1 MLRVRKAM
9 ENKNQKRFVLIH
21 GVCHGAWT
29 WDKVKTQLE
38 VAGHCVTAVDLAASG
53 INMTKVEEIQTLNDY
68 CKPLLE
74 FLSSLGS
81 DDGKVIVVAHSMGGI
96 SAALAADSFACK
108 IAAIVFLTAFMPDTI
123 NPPAYVY
130 EKLLRSIPQEEW
142 LDTTCVNYGKP
153 DFPLQYTLLGPKF
166 MAKKMYQ
173 NSPVQDLEVV
183 KTLVRENPLVTNNLA
198 GTRSFSEEGYGS
210 VTRIYIVC
218 REDLVEVEDYQRWMI
233 SNFPPKEVME
243 IKCADHMPMFSKP
256 QEVCA
261 LLLEIANK
269 YCKN

>member
-1 MLRVRKAM
+1 M
-9 ENKNQKRFVLIH
+9 ENNNQKRFVLVH

-38 VAGHCVTAVDLAASG
+38 AAGHCVTAVDLAASG
-53 INMTKVEEIQTLNDY
+53 LNMTRVEEIQTLKDY

-81 DDGKVIVVAHSMGGI
+81 DDDKVILVAHSMGGI
-96 SAALAADSFACK
+96 PAALAADIYAS
-108 IAAIVFLTAFMPDTI
+108 
-123 NPPAYVY
+123 
-130 EKLLRSIPQEEW
+130 RSIPQEEW
-142 LDTTCVNYGKP
+142 LDTECGTYGTP
-153 DFPLQYTLLGPKF
+153 DCPLQSTLLGPKF

-173 NSPVQDLEVV
+173 HSPVQDLELV
-183 KTLVRENPLVTNNLA
+183 KTLVRTNPIVTNNLA

-218 REDLVEVEDYQRWMI
+218 GEDLVEPEDYQRWMI
-233 SNFPPKEVME
+233 TNFPPKEVME

-261 LLLEIANK
+261 LLLEIADK
-269 YCKN
+269 YCQT

>member
-38 VAGHCVTAVDLAASG
+38 VAGHCVTAVDLAA
-53 INMTKVEEIQTLNDY
+53 
-68 CKPLLE
+68 
-74 FLSSLGS
+74 S

>member
-1 MLRVRKAM
+1 
-9 ENKNQKRFVLIH
+9 VLVIS
-21 GVCHGAWT
+21 V
-29 WDKVKTQLE
+29 
-38 VAGHCVTAVDLAASG
+38 
-53 INMTKVEEIQTLNDY
+53 N
-68 CKPLLE
+68 LL
-74 FLSSLGS
+74 L
-81 DDGKVIVVAHSMGGI
+81 IVVVAN
-96 SAALAADSFACK
+96 K
-108 IAAIVFLTAFMPDTI
+108 
-123 NPPAYVY
+123 
-130 EKLLRSIPQEEW
+130 
-142 LDTTCVNYGKP
+142 
-153 DFPLQYTLLGPKF
+153 
-166 MAKKMYQ
+166 
-173 NSPVQDLEVV
+173 DLEVV

-218 REDLVEVEDYQRWMI
+218 GEDLVEVEDYQRWMI